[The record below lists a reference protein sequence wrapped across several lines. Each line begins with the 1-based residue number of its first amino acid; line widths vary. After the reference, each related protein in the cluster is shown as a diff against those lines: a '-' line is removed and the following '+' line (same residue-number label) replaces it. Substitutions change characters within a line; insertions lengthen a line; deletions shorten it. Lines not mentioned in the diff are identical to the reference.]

1 MRPQFSSR
9 TRLWLWCLLAFVL
22 AALDQ
27 VIKQVTVA
35 ALPLH
40 TGIPVTSWFNWVHV
54 LNPGAAFSFLAEADG
69 WQRYVLSAVGMM
81 ISSILAFMLWQGV
94 RSPSITIAYVS
105 IIGGAMGYVVDRLRR
120 GAVIDYLDLHWLQW
134 HWPTFNLA
142 DILVVGGAITIV
154 HSSRNISKVQTKDA
168 T

>member
-1 MRPQFSSR
+1 MGPQFSSR
-9 TRLWLWCLLAFVL
+9 TRFRLWCLLALVL
-22 AALDQ
+22 ATLDQ
-27 VIKQVTVA
+27 LIKQMTVT

-54 LNPGAAFSFLAEADG
+54 LNPGAAFSFLAEANG
-69 WQRYVLSAVGMM
+69 WQRYVLSAAGLM
-81 ISSILAFMLWQGV
+81 ISSILILMLWQGI
-94 RSPSITIAYVS
+94 RSPRVTIAYVA
-105 IIGGAMGYVVDRLRR
+105 IIGGAMGNVVDRLRL

-142 DILVVGGAITIV
+142 DILVVGGGIFMVISPRT
-154 HSSRNISKVQTKDA
+154 ISKVQTKDA